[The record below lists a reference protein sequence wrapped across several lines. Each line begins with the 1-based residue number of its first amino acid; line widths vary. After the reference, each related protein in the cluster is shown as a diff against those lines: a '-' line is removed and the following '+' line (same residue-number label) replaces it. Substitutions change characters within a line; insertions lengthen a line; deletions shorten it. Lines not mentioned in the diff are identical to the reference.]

1 MSRSKKPFD
10 ESLGRLKGLEQRIG
24 YSFSDTALL
33 RTALIH
39 PSYSSE
45 QGLDRSRSNQRLE
58 FLGDAILEGVVSD
71 YLYREHPTVEE
82 GELTRLR
89 ASLVFETAL
98 AVCAKDIGLGE
109 YLFLGK
115 GEERS
120 GGREKNSIL
129 SDAFEALIGA
139 VFLDGGVGPA
149 KQFIYDFVINDID
162 ELSLLKDDK
171 SRIQEY
177 VQREG
182 GRKLRYETDAL
193 KGPDHDKLFRSELY
207 IDDRL
212 ISEGIGHS
220 KKSAEQEA
228 AKAALRLLC
237 AGK

>member
-171 SRIQEY
+171 SRITEDK
-177 VQREG
+177 EN
-182 GRKLRYETDAL
+182 ETNDT
-193 KGPDHDKLFRSELY
+193 K
-207 IDDRL
+207 
-212 ISEGIGHS
+212 
-220 KKSAEQEA
+220 QN
-228 AKAALRLLC
+228 
-237 AGK
+237 

>member
-162 ELSLLKDDK
+162 ELSLLIRAGYRNM
-171 SRIQEY
+171 SSEREEGSCAMRPMPLRGRTMISCS
-177 VQREG
+177 VPSFTSMTGSSQR
-182 GRKLRYETDAL
+182 A
-193 KGPDHDKLFRSELY
+193 
-207 IDDRL
+207 
-212 ISEGIGHS
+212 
-220 KKSAEQEA
+220 
-228 AKAALRLLC
+228 
-237 AGK
+237 